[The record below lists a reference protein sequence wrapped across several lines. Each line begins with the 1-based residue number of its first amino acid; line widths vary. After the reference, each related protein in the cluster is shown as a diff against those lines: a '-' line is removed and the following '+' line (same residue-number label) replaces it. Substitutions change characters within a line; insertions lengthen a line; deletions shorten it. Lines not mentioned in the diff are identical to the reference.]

1 MKTTHQELQYTRN
14 LIEAILDPLITI
26 DVNGRILDVNEATTK
41 ATDKSRKML
50 IDTNCINYFVEKEKA
65 KEFYLKV
72 FSKGFVMN
80 FPLTIMDGVLTDV
93 LVNGS
98 VYKNEQGDVLGA
110 VMVARDITELKK
122 IENELTE
129 TKKTSELAALKNLYE
144 NI

>member
-1 MKTTHQELQYTRN
+1 MKTKNIELQYTRN
-14 LIEAILDPLITI
+14 LIEAILDPLVTI
-26 DVNGRILDVNEATTK
+26 DVNGKIMDVNEAMTK

-50 IDTNCINYFVEKEKA
+50 IDTNFINYIVEKKKA
-65 KEFYLKV
+65 KEFYMKV
-72 FSKGFVMN
+72 FSKGFVLN

-110 VMVARDITELKK
+110 IIVARDITELKR

>member
-1 MKTTHQELQYTRN
+1 
-14 LIEAILDPLITI
+14 
-26 DVNGRILDVNEATTK
+26 VNEATTK

-72 FSKGFVMN
+72 FSIGFVMN

-98 VYKNEQGDVLGA
+98 VYKNEQGDMLGA
-110 VMVARDITELKK
+110 VIVARDITELKK